1 MEKIIFLFTFVFTLS
16 WTYSIPKEQ
25 ELQLGN
31 TALTRSRMITL
42 SNVLPVQFWLEDE
55 ETFNE
60 KQVCG
65 IEPVCWCMPWNCADP
80 LLFQFTDS
88 FVVVEPE
95 PEEVTEDAVLPALS
109 TGENLAGVNT
119 DWAEGATP
127 SVTFPEQ
134 TGSFG
139 TYHFTSDYLIFDYAF
154 IEGDDYEFTFG
165 LSATTTFASLRL
177 VLFDNL
183 NNQEYSDSIQMLS
196 NPDTLV
202 FGFTAPAGAVK
213 FGIRVS
219 RTVLHP
225 GGTIA
230 EFTTTVDSMSGTHTF
245 LEEPEPPAPPDPVA
259 YKLQILNTNEDVI
272 QALDYDATLLN
283 STTYIYS
290 LELTPEELGYCDN
303 QVIFRIIDADASP
316 DLVVATSDCVQIK
329 TSSYCTIPI
338 DYSNNKDFNNLI
350 FEDLSPSP
358 TFRIRI
364 PAVFFHEDNPSEQES
379 TELSNGETVRLW
391 NKIEER
397 RHLQIGFL
405 PHYMHRKI
413 QMILMCDNITIDG
426 KNWIRKEA
434 YEKVE
439 GNRLYPL
446 KKANVWL
453 HDKEFIKE
461 NQL

>member
-1 MEKIIFLFTFVFTLS
+1 MEKIIFIFTFVFTLS
-16 WTYSIPKEQ
+16 WTHSIPKEQ

-31 TALTRSRMITL
+31 TALTRSRMIIL
-42 SNVLPVQFWLEDE
+42 SNVLPVQFWLEGE

-80 LLFQFTDS
+80 LPFQFLDTFEED
-88 FVVVEPE
+88 EPSE
-95 PEEVTEDAVLPALS
+95 ETIPETLPALS
-109 TGENLAGVNT
+109 SWLTSSLNV
-119 DWAEGATP
+119 DWYDWTTGATP
-127 SVTFPEQ
+127 TVNLPGAGPFEPDLAVSEYLYVDHAFVTGYEYEITLNYDRTVNSGLGNPRTAQLAIMDGAYNVQFSEAEASGIPSGANSIVITFTATESCTRISFKFQSGLDCDIDVTSVTATR
-134 TGSFG
+134 TG
-139 TYHFTSDYLIFDYAF
+139 
-154 IEGDDYEFTFG
+154 
-165 LSATTTFASLRL
+165 
-177 VLFDNL
+177 
-183 NNQEYSDSIQMLS
+183 
-196 NPDTLV
+196 
-202 FGFTAPAGAVK
+202 PAE
-213 FGIRVS
+213 I
-219 RTVLHP
+219 T
-225 GGTIA
+225 
-230 EFTTTVDSMSGTHTF
+230 
-245 LEEPEPPAPPDPVA
+245 PPDPIA
-259 YKLQILNTNEDVI
+259 YKLQILNTSEEVI
-272 QALDYDATLLN
+272 ETLDYDALLLN
-283 STTYIYS
+283 STTYLYS
-290 LELTPEELGYCDN
+290 LEFTPEELGYCDN
-303 QVIFRIIDADASP
+303 QVLFRIIDADASP
-316 DLVVATSDCVQIK
+316 DSAVAHSDCLSIK
-329 TSSYCTIPI
+329 SSHFCTIPI
-338 DYSNNKDFNNLI
+338 DYSNNKNFNNLI

-413 QMILMCDNITIDG
+413 QMILMCDTVTIDG

-453 HDKEFIKE
+453 HDKDFIKE